1 MKQRSEADRAK
12 TRLNEADRAILRTY
26 EDTVEGIAAFFGK
39 YCEVSLHSLENPQE
53 AIVKIVNS
61 HHTRR
66 SEGDPVSEHGLQAV
80 LDYKDTGTQDFS
92 CYTTSSANGE
102 PMRTIQI
109 VITNEG
115 KAIGLLG
122 ISFNMTIPLTEFIS
136 TFSLFHSPSQPDSKE
151 MLVADSVEGL
161 IHNAVTD
168 IVQDISTNLN
178 IPNHEKNKYIVYGLY
193 EKGIFEIKGSVVLVA
208 KELKLSKYTIYSY
221 IRELKEKAKV

>member
-1 MKQRSEADRAK
+1 MKMKSEAERIKTKLSETDR
-12 TRLNEADRAILRTY
+12 LILKSH
-26 EDTVEGIAAFFGK
+26 EDSVDGIAAFFGG
-39 YCEVSLHSLENPQE
+39 YCEVTLHSLENPKKG
-53 AIVKIVNS
+53 ITKIANS

-66 SEGDPVSEHGLQAV
+66 SVGEPLSDHGIQAV
-80 LDYKDTGTQDFS
+80 MDFQDTGRQDFS
-92 CYTTSSANGE
+92 CYTTTSANGE
-102 PMRTIQI
+102 PMRTIQT

-115 KAIGLLG
+115 RAIGLLG
-122 ISFNMTIPLTEFIS
+122 ISFNMSIPLTEFIS
-136 TFSLFHSPSQPDSKE
+136 TFSLFRQPFADTKE

-161 IHNAVTD
+161 IHNAVGD
-168 IVQDISTNLN
+168 IVLDISTNIN